1 MVYMSRLEAIFFDH
15 DGTLVDTEPLW
26 AEAKTTLAAEFGA
39 NWTEQDT
46 LIALGKPAAVTFAR
60 MQELGADAPTDEL
73 YDRLKA
79 KMSVLLKDAR
89 VELLPGIEALL
100 AQVAEAGVPAGI
112 VTNATTEVAA
122 NTAKLAPEGLF
133 KTLVTDE
140 QVTHAK
146 PDPDPYLMAARN
158 LGVDPANCV
167 AVEDSAS
174 GAQSAM
180 AAGMKVV
187 VVPGLTEVPDHLG
200 HARYTHTELSLE
212 KIRALIEG

>member
-1 MVYMSRLEAIFFDH
+1 MSRLEAIFFDH

-26 AEAKTTLAAEFGA
+26 AEAKTALTAEFGA
-39 NWTEQDT
+39 TWTEQDT
-46 LIALGKPAAVTFAR
+46 LMALGKPAAVTFAR
-60 MQELGADAPTDEL
+60 MQELGADVSADEL

-79 KMSVLLKDAR
+79 KMSVLLKDAHM
-89 VELLPGIEALL
+89 ELLPGIEALL

-146 PDPDPYLMAARN
+146 PDPAAQN

-180 AAGMKVV
+180 SAGMKVV
-187 VVPGLTEVPDHLG
+187 VVPGMIEVPEHLG
-200 HARYTHTELSLE
+200 HARYAHTELTLE
-212 KIRALIEG
+212 KIQALIEN

>member
-1 MVYMSRLEAIFFDH
+1 MSRLEAIFFDH

-26 AEAKTTLAAEFGA
+26 AEAKTALTAEFGA
-39 NWTEQDT
+39 TWTEQDT
-46 LIALGKPAAVTFAR
+46 LMALGKPAAVTFAR
-60 MQELGADAPTDEL
+60 MQELGADVSADEL

-79 KMSVLLKDAR
+79 KMSVLLKDAHM
-89 VELLPGIEALL
+89 ELLPGIEALL

-146 PDPDPYLMAARN
+146 PDPEPYLLAARN
-158 LGVDPANCV
+158 LGVDPAHCV

-180 AAGMKVV
+180 SAGMKVV
-187 VVPGLTEVPDHLG
+187 VVPGMIEAPEHLG
-200 HARYTHTELSLE
+200 HARYAHTELTFE
-212 KIRALIEG
+212 KIQALIEN